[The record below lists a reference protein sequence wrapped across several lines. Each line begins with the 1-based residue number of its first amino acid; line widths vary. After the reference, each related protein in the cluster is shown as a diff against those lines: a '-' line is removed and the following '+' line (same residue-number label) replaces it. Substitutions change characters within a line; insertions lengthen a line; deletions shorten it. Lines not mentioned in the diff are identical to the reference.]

1 MAWLTLEG
9 AAAEESAKRLYQR
22 FGVLS
27 DALEK
32 ALEGPETVR
41 QIREALK
48 AIAIKKSQA
57 SISSIRDKQTVFCMP
72 SKK

>member
-1 MAWLTLEG
+1 MLQVG
-9 AAAEESAKRLYQR
+9 AAAEESAKRLDQW

-27 DALEK
+27 DALET

-48 AIAIKKSQA
+48 G
-57 SISSIRDKQTVFCMP
+57 
-72 SKK
+72 